1 MAEVFKAKSYGVEGF
16 EKIIA
21 IKRILPTMG
30 EDRDFI
36 KMFID
41 EAKIAGQLAHA
52 NICQIFELGRIDGSH
67 FIAMEYIWGKDL
79 LQIQNRLRK
88 TKLAMPINM
97 ACFVIA
103 KVLEGLDY
111 AHRKRDPLGRPL
123 EIVHR
128 DCSPQNVLVSYEGE
142 VKVIDFGIAKAT
154 SRNSRTMAGVLKG
167 KFGYMSPEQ
176 VRGLP
181 LDRRSDIFAI
191 GTMLYE
197 CLTGERLFQGETDFS
212 TLEKVRN
219 VDIAAPRQVNPAIP
233 EAIETIILK
242 ALAKDVEDR
251 YQWCSEMLADLQAYL
266 MSQDVVFTA
275 KSLSGWLKDVF
286 AAEIERERQLLEQY
300 KRVGRDGL
308 IAGVPS
314 AQAKLD
320 VDENLGEAG
329 PPEGDATMLGGPNFD
344 DVEKDTGAAPDV
356 SQLPALGGPRGSVQR
371 KGASAPVP
379 VGYQDDEEGEGDFGE
394 EAPTEI
400 FGETESA
407 PSPQPAMNRAPS
419 RELGQPR
426 PSTIPPRPPPG
437 RPASQPMP
445 YAAGAGAAG
454 AGLAA
459 GAGYSPGSYPPPMG
473 TPPGSQ
479 AAMGTPGGLDLHAG
493 VGPDG
498 QSLAHGG
505 AAPGGPGQPQRT
517 VLGMQAPTGLGNY
530 GGGYRAPQQPGQV
543 PQHQSGPHAIGQHQS
558 GAHAMPMGQHQSAP
572 HAMPMGQHQSGPH
585 AMPLQHQSGPHAM
598 PGMPMQPPGYPPGF
612 QHPHGS
618 YPGYPP
624 NQAYPQSGGYPAA
637 YPGYPTG
644 QHPAMPLGAPVDPSL
659 AISEGKRSTLVRDI
673 GIGVGIAALVL
684 VGFLVVKLFVL
695 GGDSKSPAGSSGTS
709 TFATVKLAMPPGLAA
724 EMFVDGERV
733 ATVTSDSPEIP
744 VRAGIKHIRL
754 VGTNGLSCDDAKV
767 KLEAGKK
774 TTLECNFGMTG
785 SAESGSAAT
794 GSAATGSG
802 AEAVESAGSA
812 SQGAALG
819 ATATGSGDAKTIDR
833 AGDAKAA
840 DTHAGDGKLVDGK
853 PAEIKASDSRS
864 TDAKTSESRT
874 SDVRTADGK
883 AGDPRKA
890 VDAKKA
896 GDSKTD
902 SRSGDS
908 KLTRSD
914 DKKTADAKA
923 TDAKAATDS
932 SKGYLQVYSK
942 PAAKILVD
950 FQDTNLTTPIS
961 GQTLA
966 LTPGKHKV
974 SFVIGDDRF
983 TYPVIIKAGATETL
997 SKDLQ

>member
-1 MAEVFKAKSYGVEGF
+1 LLLDRISVGGMAEVFKAKSYGVEGF

-88 TKLAMPINM
+88 TKQPMPINM

-219 VDIAAPRQVNPAIP
+219 VDIAAPRTVNPQIP
-233 EAIETIILK
+233 EAIEKIILK

-275 KSLSGWLKDVF
+275 KSLSSWLKEVF
-286 AAEIERERQLLEQY
+286 AQEIERERQLLEQY

-320 VDENLGEAG
+320 VVEHLGEAG
-329 PPEGDATMLGGPNFD
+329 APEGDATMLGGPNFD

-356 SQLPALGGPRGSVQR
+356 APMPAAGGPRGSVQR
-371 KGASAPVP
+371 KGASTATPIGHP
-379 VGYQDDEEGEGDFGE
+379 EDEEGEGDFGE

-407 PSPQPAMNRAPS
+407 PPVQQPAIGRSPS
-419 RELGQPR
+419 QRDIAGKQP
-426 PSTIPPRPPPG
+426 PKPPPG
-437 RPASQPMP
+437 RPSTERPVSAPGIA
-445 YAAGAGAAG
+445 AAGG
-454 AGLAA
+454 GLAA
-459 GAGYSPGSYPPPMG
+459 ASYQQQPGSYPPPMG
-473 TPPGSQ
+473 TPPGPQ
-479 AAMGTPGGLDLHAG
+479 AAMGGAQMPMGTPGGMP
-493 VGPDG
+493 VGGDG
-498 QSLAHGG
+498 QHPAAHGL
-505 AAPGGPGQPQRT
+505 APHEGHHQPQRT
-517 VLGMQAPTGLGNY
+517 VLGVQAPVGLGNY
-530 GGGYRAPQQPGQV
+530 GGGYRPSQQVPAQQPGMLPNQLV
-543 PQHQSGPHAIGQHQS
+543 Q
-558 GAHAMPMGQHQSAP
+558 
-572 HAMPMGQHQSGPH
+572 
-585 AMPLQHQSGPHAM
+585 
-598 PGMPMQPPGYPPGF
+598 QPNA
-612 QHPHGS
+612 S
-618 YPGYPP
+618 YPGYPQQGHP
-624 NQAYPQSGGYPAA
+624 GYPQQGYPQQQGGYPQSGGYPQQPYGS
-637 YPGYPTG
+637 YPSG
-644 QHPAMPLGAPVDPSL
+644 QMQAPMGATPLEQGMPIA
-659 AISEGKRSTLVRDI
+659 EGKRSTLVRDI

-684 VGFLVVKLFVL
+684 VGFLVVKMFVL
-695 GGDSKSPAGSSGTS
+695 DSDSKSTGGSAQPTS
-709 TFATVKLAMPPGLAA
+709 KFATVKLAMPSGVAA
-724 EMFVDGERV
+724 EMFVDGERI
-733 ATVTSDSPEIP
+733 ATVTSDSSGIP
-744 VRAGIKHIRL
+744 ISAGVKHIKL
-754 VGTNGLSCDDAKV
+754 VGTNGLSCDDPKV
-767 KLEAGKK
+767 KLEAGRT
-774 TTLECNFGMTG
+774 TTLECNFGLTG
-785 SAESGSAAT
+785 SGASGSAAT
-794 GSAATGSG
+794 GSATPT
-802 AEAVESAGSA
+802 AGSA
-812 SQGAALG
+812 AVQTPQA
-819 ATATGSGDAKTIDR
+819 GSAEVKTV
-833 AGDAKAA
+833 
-840 DTHAGDGKLVDGK
+840 DTHAGSAETK
-853 PAEIKASDSRS
+853 PADAHSTEIKSSETKKPADTKSSDLKLGETKPADTKKP
-864 TDAKTSESRT
+864 TDAKVTETKSTET
-874 SDVRTADGK
+874 KPADTK
-883 AGDPRKA
+883 KPGDTT
-890 VDAKKA
+890 VAKTEHKP
-896 GDSKTD
+896 
-902 SRSGDS
+902 
-908 KLTRSD
+908 
-914 DKKTADAKA
+914 ADAKPPVDPKSTA
-923 TDAKAATDS
+923 VDPT
-932 SKGYLQVYSK
+932 KGYLQVFSK

-950 FQDTNLTTPIS
+950 MNDTGLKTPIS
-961 GQTLA
+961 GQALA
-966 LTPGKHKV
+966 LPPGKHKIT
-974 SFVIGDDRF
+974 FVIGDDRF
-983 TYPVIIKAGATETL
+983 TYPVIIKAGVTETM

>member
-1 MAEVFKAKSYGVEGF
+1 LLLDRISVGGMAEVFKAKSYGVEGF

-88 TKLAMPINM
+88 TKQAMPINM

-233 EAIETIILK
+233 EPVEKIILK
-242 ALAKDVEDR
+242 ALSKDVEDR

-275 KSLSGWLKDVF
+275 KSLATWLKDVF
-286 AAEIERERQLLEQY
+286 VQEIDRERQLLEQY

-320 VDENLGEAG
+320 VDEHLGEAG
-329 PPEGDATMLGGPNFD
+329 QPEGDATMLGGPNFD

-356 SQLPALGGPRGSVQR
+356 HQMPAAGGPRGAVQR
-371 KGASAPVP
+371 KGSSKPTPVS
-379 VGYQDDEEGEGDFGE
+379 YREDEEGEGDFGE

-400 FGETESA
+400 FGETESPPPVVSRTPSRDL
-407 PSPQPAMNRAPS
+407 PSPRA
-419 RELGQPR
+419 Q
-426 PSTIPPRPPPG
+426 THPPRPPP
-437 RPASQPMP
+437 RPSSQQPL
-445 YAAGAGAAG
+445 AARAPSSGGMQD
-454 AGLAA
+454 GLAA
-459 GAGYSPGSYPPPMG
+459 AQAQAYNPNAYGQPMG
-473 TPPGSQ
+473 TPPGQ
-479 AAMGTPGGLDLHAG
+479 HAMHGPPSGPIGTPGGMPPAQNPHAS
-493 VGPDG
+493 
-498 QSLAHGG
+498 QS
-505 AAPGGPGQPQRT
+505 QPQRT
-517 VLGMQAPTGLGNY
+517 VLGVQAPVGLGNY
-530 GGGYRAPQQPGQV
+530 GGGYRPTGPMQPELSQH
-543 PQHQSGPHAIGQHQS
+543 PQHTS
-558 GAHAMPMGQHQSAP
+558 GAHAMPQHQSGSHAMP
-572 HAMPMGQHQSGPH
+572 QHQSGQHAMPMQQPH
-585 AMPLQHQSGPHAM
+585 
-598 PGMPMQPPGYPPGF
+598 GYPQGF

-618 YPGYPP
+618 YPGYP
-624 NQAYPQSGGYPAA
+624 Q
-637 YPGYPTG
+637 PGYPQQQYGYPSG
-644 QHPAMPLGAPVDPSL
+644 QMPAMPMGAVEHAPM
-659 AISEGKRSTLVRDI
+659 AEGKRSTLVRDI

-684 VGFLVVKLFVL
+684 VGFLVVKMFVL
-695 GGDSKSPAGSSGTS
+695 DKDKAAGTTTSAS
-709 TFATVKLAMPPGLAA
+709 TFATVKLAMPTGIAA

-744 VRAGIKHIRL
+744 VRAGIKHIKL
-754 VGTNGLSCDDAKV
+754 VGTNGLSCDDPKV
-767 KLEAGKK
+767 NLEAGKK

-785 SAESGSAAT
+785 SAAPSGSATEPQGSGAQLAQGSAQQVAQGSAAT
-794 GSAATGSG
+794 DVGSAAAPAKPIDPAPVEKKPEPKTDVKV
-802 AEAVESAGSA
+802 EAKV
-812 SQGAALG
+812 
-819 ATATGSGDAKTIDR
+819 
-833 AGDAKAA
+833 
-840 DTHAGDGKLVDGK
+840 VDK
-853 PAEIKASDSRS
+853 PADKTVDKPADKPIDKKPVETKKVETPKVDTKPKPEKVTEPKPEKA
-864 TDAKTSESRT
+864 
-874 SDVRTADGK
+874 VG
-883 AGDPRKA
+883 GDP
-890 VDAKKA
+890 
-896 GDSKTD
+896 T
-902 SRSGDS
+902 
-908 KLTRSD
+908 
-914 DKKTADAKA
+914 
-923 TDAKAATDS
+923 
-932 SKGYLQVYSK
+932 KGYLQVFSK
-942 PAAKILVD
+942 PTAKILVD
-950 FQDTNLTTPIS
+950 GQDTNLKTPIS
-961 GQTLA
+961 GQTLG
-966 LTPGKHKV
+966 LTPGKHKIT
-974 SFVIGDDRF
+974 FVIGDDRF
-983 TYPVIIKAGATETL
+983 TYPVIIKAGVTETM
-997 SKDLQ
+997 SKDLE